1 MRKTQLLR
9 IDKVFLYKNK
19 AFRKQKYGLRL
30 YKVVFGRRASRDLI
44 LNIFPKYKEKNP

>member
-9 IDKVFLYKNK
+9 IDKVFLYKNRHSENK
-19 AFRKQKYGLRL
+19 NIGCV